1 MTYPPN
7 NDPQYGQQPPQQPPQ
22 YGQQPPQYGQQPP
35 QYGGQQPPQYGGQQ
49 PPQYGQQPP
58 PQYGAPQA
66 PYGAQPQY
74 GAPAG
79 YGAAGANLASWGQRV
94 GAMLIDYAT
103 ILPFVILGNIL
114 GRSDGSLSALFYV
127 FYLLQIALWGYN
139 RWFQAG
145 PTGQSW
151 GKKALGI
158 RLVSEETGQP
168 IGAAN
173 SFLRD
178 LAHLLDAIPCLVG
191 YLWPLWDQKKQTFA
205 DKIVKTIVVK

>member
-7 NDPQYGQQPPQQPPQ
+7 NDPQYGQQPPPYGQQPPQYGQPQPPQYGQQPPPQ

-35 QYGGQQPPQYGGQQ
+35 QYGAPQYG
-49 PPQYGQQPP
+49 
-58 PQYGAPQA
+58 
-66 PYGAQPQY
+66 QPQY
-74 GAPAG
+74 GAPAPG
-79 YGAAGANLASWGQRV
+79 SYGAPSANLASWGQRA
-94 GAMLIDYAT
+94 GAMLIDFVT
-103 ILPFVILGNIL
+103 ILPFYILAVTV
-114 GRSDGSLSALFYV
+114 GRGSNGLNLFYYV
-127 FYLLQIALWGYN
+127 FQLLAIALWGYN

-151 GKKALGI
+151 GKKAVGL

-168 IGAAN
+168 IGPTNA
-173 SFLRD
+173 FLRD
-178 LAHLLDAIPCLVG
+178 LAHLLDWIPCYIG